1 MALQSS
7 GNPIKFSQL
16 MAELLLDSGRE
27 TNIGGGQDGV
37 GAFRVLANINVPFA
51 PIKFSNFYD
60 KRHHTKETTF
70 TMTVEEVT
78 TTALAGLLTDTG
90 YGYVQGDT
98 TAGVTPLTPSTR
110 FTAAGVSLGDDGRAG
125 SNVVAV
131 LVYNDTDNEVLMYIS
146 NFYLKDDGPHTT
158 SNPVYKLEFLTAANA
173 LVGTLNTAD
182 TSSWN
187 GAGVFSI
194 WTWDSISQGVANLFT
209 SNEGSSIK
217 FRLTH
222 SQHQTATNH
231 TPDSNGDPL

>member
-7 GNPIKFSQL
+7 GTPIKFSEL

-27 TNIGGGQDGV
+27 TNFGSSGGP
-37 GAFRVLANINVPFA
+37 FRTLADLSTDSA
-51 PIKFSNFYD
+51 IKFSNFYD
-60 KRHHTKETTF
+60 KRHHTKRTTF

-78 TTALAGLLTDTG
+78 STSLAGLLTDTG

-98 TAGVTPLTPSTR
+98 TAGVTPLTPSKR
-110 FTAAGVSLGDDGRAG
+110 FTAAGVSVDFEGNAG

-158 SNPVYKLEFLTAANA
+158 SNPVYKLEFLTSAGVV
-173 LVGTLNTAD
+173 VGFLNTSS
-182 TSSWN
+182 TSSWS

-194 WTWDSISQGVANLFT
+194 WTWDNISAAIGNLFT
-209 SNEGSSIK
+209 DNEGSAIK

-222 SQHQTATNH
+222 SQHQTADNH
-231 TPDSNGDPL
+231 TPDNDGDPL